1 MRSLRQTATAVRS
14 GQSRNFG
21 LWGTSLAAMCVAG
34 VASAQVVEGD
44 VFVLPTVDVE
54 TTEVTPT
61 PAPVARAPRQA
72 AAPRRVAAP
81 AAPQVCTPELTGQP
95 VCAAEDSARAQAAAD
110 AKAAADASAAAAA
123 QARAGNN
130 PYAAPNA
137 GLRAQTL
144 SIGKLPG
151 EVRDMPRTVTAVT
164 KEALETTGTTSVREL
179 ARSTPGISLGF
190 GEGGNA
196 FGDNLYIR
204 GFKANNDVYVDGV
217 RDPGTGVRETFN
229 TEQVEV
235 LKGPAGTV
243 GGRGTTGGALNIAT
257 KTPQDVDFTQ
267 VSTMLTDA
275 GTKRVTIDANR
286 VVDDK
291 FSYRLNGMLQ
301 DGEVAGRDAVVD
313 DREGLSGAVRYKVSD
328 ALTLEGDY
336 TYTRIEQTP
345 DWGVPFITPDDSAPT
360 AGLPTGPITEFG
372 VDRDTFYGV
381 KGRDYQN
388 ASSKVATGRAIWE
401 IGNGMTLTNTL
412 RTSSAINDYIL
423 TAPSSVDDNGSIN
436 PDDWTASLS
445 FKSRYQ
451 ETEVIADELELTGK
465 STLGGVD
472 HSYVA
477 GLHLSEERVATYG
490 YDNLM
495 SEDYQAPGGAR
506 GCVVSVT
513 NPAPIAA
520 GCWSG
525 ESAVLADGHTNT
537 SVRTT
542 SAYLLDTVTLT
553 DKWAVNG
560 GVRVDHYEVERDSYD
575 GDGAVTSLS
584 RTDTMWNWNGGVTYK
599 PQKPLTVYGAI
610 ATSTNPMGQEI
621 AAGGGFY
628 GGLDDGGATLAPE
641 VNTSLEVGV
650 KYEYAR
656 DLLLT
661 AALFRTTKDNA
672 REDIGGRGNSV
683 TYDSLKYQVQGLEL
697 GVAGKVHDKVGLY
710 GGLVLMDT
718 EVLDSKDP
726 DAIGESVPNIASTQ
740 FNLLATYDVSDDL
753 MLGLQSNYIG
763 KRDLGSTYANGNT
776 LPDSWSFDVVG
787 SYAVTDNTDVRF
799 GVTNLTDKT
808 VYDAAYRSGEP
819 FTYVAPGRELW
830 AAVDFKF

>member
-1 MRSLRQTATAVRS
+1 MQSLRQPKTGLRS
-14 GQSRNFG
+14 AKARNIG
-21 LWGTSLAAMCVAG
+21 LRGTSLAAMCVAG
-34 VASAQVVEGD
+34 VASAQATD
-44 VFVLPTVDVE
+44 SDIFVLPTVDVE
-54 TTEVTPT
+54 TTEAA
-61 PAPVARAPRQA
+61 PAPAPAVQAPRQA
-72 AAPRRVAAP
+72 AAPRPVAAP
-81 AAPQVCTPELTGQP
+81 VAPQVCTPELTGQP
-95 VCAAEDSARAQAAAD
+95 VCAAQDAARAQAAAD
-110 AKAAADASAAAAA
+110 AQAAATAAAEAA
-123 QARAGNN
+123 AKANAGNS
-130 PYAAPNA
+130 PYADPDA

-144 SIGKLPG
+144 SNSKLPG

-164 KEALETTGTTSVREL
+164 KETLETTGTTSVREL
-179 ARSTPGISLGF
+179 ARTTPGISLGF

-235 LKGPAGTV
+235 LKGPSGTV

-301 DGEVAGRDAVVD
+301 DGEVAGREAVID
-313 DREGLSGAVRYKVSD
+313 DREGLAGAVRYKVSD
-328 ALTLEGDY
+328 TFTLEGDY

-345 DWGVPFITPDDSAPT
+345 DWGVPFISVDDSAPT
-360 AGLPTGPITEFG
+360 AGLPTGPVTEFG

-381 KGRDYQN
+381 EGRDYQN
-388 ASSKVATGRAIWE
+388 ASSKVATGRAIWDM
-401 IGNGMTLTNTL
+401 GNGMTLTNTL
-412 RTSSAINDYIL
+412 RTSSSINDYIL
-423 TAPSSVDDNGSIN
+423 TAPSSVADNGSTD
-436 PDDWTASLS
+436 PDDWTANLS

-451 ETEVIADELELTGK
+451 ETEVIADELELTGT
-465 STLGGVD
+465 SSLGGVS
-472 HSYVA
+472 HNYVA
-477 GLHLSEERVATYG
+477 GLHLSEERVSTYG
-490 YDNLM
+490 YDNLL
-495 SEDYQAPGGAR
+495 SEDYQAPGG
-506 GCVVSVT
+506 GNSCQVSVT
-513 NPAPIAA
+513 NPDPIAA

-525 ESAVLADGHTNT
+525 ESAVLSDSHTET
-537 SVRTT
+537 RVRTT
-542 SAYLLDTVTLT
+542 SAYLLDTVTLS

-560 GVRVDHYEVERDSYD
+560 GVRVDHYEVDRDSYD
-575 GDGAVTSLS
+575 DDGASTSLS

-599 PQKPLTVYGAI
+599 PQKPLTVYGAV
-610 ATSTNPMGQEI
+610 ATSSNPMGQEI

-628 GGLDDGGATLAPE
+628 GGLDDSGAALAPE
-641 VNTSLEVGV
+641 VNTSIEVGV
-650 KYEYAR
+650 KYEYAD

-672 REDIGGRGNSV
+672 REDIGGRGNTV

-710 GGLVLMDT
+710 GGLVFMDT
-718 EVLDSKDP
+718 EVLESQDP
-726 DAIGESVPNIASTQ
+726 DAIGESVPNIASMQ
-740 FNLLATYDVSDDL
+740 FNLLATYDISDDL

-763 KRDLGSTYANGNT
+763 ERDLGSVYANGNT
-776 LPDSWSFDVVG
+776 LPESWSFDLVG